1 MLYQFSLLVA
11 LIIFAIAFCSTYIFN
26 KIFNVK
32 IPSGRFENID
42 GLRGFLAISV
52 FMHHSSIWY
61 QYFETGEWATPK
73 SNLYAQLGDTS
84 VAFFFMITSFL
95 FVSKILK
102 IKSNPI
108 HWSSFFVIRF
118 FRLAPLFYGSLVI
131 IIFLVFYKS
140 NFQTQDSFLH
150 TIKNIGQWVLFNIY
164 DNPEINNYKLTNL
177 VNAGVVWSLTYEWL
191 FYFSLPII
199 SLSIY
204 YVKNNLKYYLIALIF
219 IILFFKFG
227 VFSLKIIFPF
237 LAGAVA
243 PLLKYYNYKIKNIN
257 SKHISVII
265 IVAFVC
271 LLPFRKYVVLYILV
285 YSLIFTLMALGNN
298 LFGILHNKTLRIMG
312 EISYSTY
319 LLHGIVLFIAINAFY
334 GNTEM
339 RKLDATEYYIYIFW
353 LTPIVIFVSLCGY
366 TFIEKPFIAL
376 GKKLTVK

>member
-1 MLYQFSLLVA
+1 MLQQYSPFIA
-11 LIIFAIAFCSTYIFN
+11 LIIFGIAFYATYVFN

-32 IPSGRFENID
+32 IPSGRYENID

-73 SNLYAQLGDTS
+73 SNLYAELGDTS

-95 FVSKILK
+95 FVSKILN
-102 IKSNPI
+102 IKSNLI
-108 HWSSFFVIRF
+108 HWPSFFTTRF
-118 FRLAPLFYGSLVI
+118 FRLAPLFYSSLAI
-131 IIFLVFYKS
+131 IIFLVYFKTY
-140 NFQTQDSFLH
+140 FQIQDSFLH
-150 TIKNIGQWVLFNIY
+150 TIKNIGQWVLFTIY
-164 DNPEINNYKLTNL
+164 DNPEINNYKFTNL
-177 VNAGVVWSLTYEWL
+177 VNAGVMWSLTYEWL

-199 SLSIY
+199 SLSMLF
-204 YVKNNLKYYLIALIF
+204 VKSNFKYYIIAIVFVL
-219 IILFFKFG
+219 LFFKFG

-237 LAGAVA
+237 LAGAIA

-257 SKHISVII
+257 SKYISVII

-271 LLPFRKYVVLYILV
+271 LLPFRKYVVLYILL
-285 YSLIFTLMALGNN
+285 YSLIFTLIALGNN

-339 RKLDATEYYIYIFW
+339 RKLDATEYYVYIFW

-366 TFIEKPFIAL
+366 TFIEKPFITF